1 MGEKWRGAGG
11 SKSKGGVG
19 TELVGERVKVR
30 QRDDGI
36 SGSLVISLV
45 SIQLS
50 TEF

>member
-11 SKSKGGVG
+11 SKSKGVG